1 MPDPPPSRPVPEE
14 KPDEAPRR
22 PRGHRDAP
30 RAEPRGGGPQPCA
43 NPPVFPKTIDLFCAH
58 DGYLILYVN
67 KTSFSNDG
75 MIDPPATSADLHLQR
90 VAQAVT
96 ELAKGMKSASFYPA
110 GHPTL
115 VQAVT
120 KIILLFELIPL
131 PPEGL
136 SIDVSKNALL
146 YRDVPLPAGGNK
158 ALADLNRE
166 LYLRRAARII
176 FLPNLQPDEVVSFLK
191 VITRDADQVLDEG
204 GLERALPNA
213 KVTRIW
219 ANRVDYERLTQ
230 LLKEEELEEVEPEDL
245 DAEPPAF
252 GDGMLFE
259 LPPEEVVTI
268 DTLLARIGKETDPPA
283 YRAHIAE
290 LSRLLPGE
298 RADRKIDYSLQAMA
312 IFVRHIE
319 NPPGG
324 SAEIEGIARLG
335 IREVASEEVIA
346 HCIGL
351 LKKRGARGLREIDGM
366 LVALEERSVGPLL
379 QALAEEE
386 DLLVRKAIVEIV
398 TRIGRVA
405 VPAVLENLND
415 SRWYMVRNMINVLGG
430 LGMPDLAPHVTAT
443 LSHPDLRV
451 KKEAIKALSRIP
463 HPSAVTSLCEL
474 CFFPEETVA
483 LAATAAL
490 ASKKETE
497 AVVSLFRRTAAKRL
511 LYPNYRLAHE
521 AIDSLRTIGTEE
533 AVTALEEILALKAP
547 WPTEKFRAMKSHALR
562 SISRIKGERSKEV
575 LERARR
581 SADRWLRAEA
591 ERILER
597 LAP

>member
-1 MPDPPPSRPVPEE
+1 
-14 KPDEAPRR
+14 
-22 PRGHRDAP
+22 
-30 RAEPRGGGPQPCA
+30 
-43 NPPVFPKTIDLFCAH
+43 
-58 DGYLILYVN
+58 
-67 KTSFSNDG
+67 

-110 GHPTL
+110 GHPAL

-136 SIDVSKNALL
+136 SVDVSKNALL
-146 YRDVPLPAGGNK
+146 YRDAPLPAGGNK

-245 DAEPPAF
+245 DAEPPAS
-252 GDGMLFE
+252 GDGMLVE

-290 LSRLLPGE
+290 FSRLLLGE
-298 RADRKIDYSLQAMA
+298 RAERKIEYSLQAMA

-324 SAEIEGIARLG
+324 SAEIEGLARLG
-335 IREVASEEVIA
+335 IREVGSEEVIA

-351 LKKRGARGLREIDGM
+351 LKKRGARGLREIDAI

-490 ASKKETE
+490 ASKRETE

-521 AIDSLRTIGTEE
+521 AIDSLRTIGTDE
-533 AVTALEEILALKAP
+533 AVTALEEILALGAP
-547 WPTEKFRAMKSHALR
+547 WRTEKFRAMKSHALR